1 MKITATVF
9 MIITIS
15 VLFYFATPSVDTLED
30 ECNGKFKFMIHAL
43 VFATLITLFFEPF
56 YLKLN
61 NL

>member
-9 MIITIS
+9 MIISIA
-15 VLFYFATPSVDTLED
+15 VLFYLATPNLDTIED

-43 VFATLITLFFEPF
+43 VFGTLITLFFEPF